1 MSCFCLP
8 GGRPTEPGDRYWV
21 HPKHGRAGSTAPFN
35 PTLQGYLK
43 RVKQMIDTRQDEW
56 DRFKKFTNPYEY
68 VHTPVPNSK
77 QAVCRLKPLS
87 RSFYKMIEILATCEL
102 ASTFP
107 EEMCSFH
114 VAEGPGGF
122 IEALAYQRDNLE
134 DAHIGMTLQDDD
146 AAVPGWKKS
155 IGFIKSHPQVAV
167 YDGADG
173 TGDLMSVANLLTC
186 LRDNHDKAD
195 LVTGDG
201 GFDFSV
207 DFDSQ
212 EASSMGLVVAQMAF
226 AIAAQRMGGCFV
238 LKVFDT
244 FTQATMDAL
253 FLLSGAYE
261 TVRVL
266 KPQTSRQ
273 GNSEKY
279 VVCAGFRLVHREAMV
294 LALADCLALVQE
306 GAQIQRLINHPLP
319 YYFTSRV
326 EEMNAVLGQ
335 QQIESITSTLLLM
348 DSCRGDRLESLKKSN
363 IQKCISW
370 CQRHHLPYNRV
381 PQTTNIFMSG
391 RQRSK
396 GRS

>member
-1 MSCFCLP
+1 
-8 GGRPTEPGDRYWV
+8 
-21 HPKHGRAGSTAPFN
+21 
-35 PTLQGYLK
+35 
-43 RVKQMIDTRQDEW
+43 MIDRRQDEW

-68 VHTPVPNSK
+68 IHTPVPNSK

-87 RSFYKMIEILATCEL
+87 RSFYKMIEIMATCGIESEL
-102 ASTFP
+102 PRETS
-107 EEMCSFH
+107 SFH

-122 IEALAYQRDNLE
+122 IEALAYQRHNLE
-134 DAHIGMTLQDDD
+134 DAYIGMTLQDESDP
-146 AAVPGWKKS
+146 AVPGWKKS
-155 IGFIKSHPQVAV
+155 ASFIRSHPQVAV

-173 TGDLMSVANLLTC
+173 TGDLTSLVNLLTC
-186 LRDNHDKAD
+186 MRDNQDKAD
-195 LVTGDG
+195 LGTGDG

-212 EASSMGLVVAQMAF
+212 EASSIGLVVAQMAF
-226 AIAAQRMGGCFV
+226 AIAVQRMGGSFV

-253 FLLSGAYE
+253 FLLSSVYE
-261 TVRVL
+261 TVRLL

-279 VVCAGFRLVHREAMV
+279 VVCSGFRLKHREALV
-294 LALADCLALVQE
+294 HALGDCLVAIQA
-306 GAQIQRLINHPLP
+306 GGRIQRLIAHPLP

-326 EEMNAVLGQ
+326 EEINAVLGQ
-335 QQIESITSTLLLM
+335 QQIENITATLLLM
-348 DSCRGDRLESLKKSN
+348 DSCRADRLEGLRKSN
-363 IQKCISW
+363 VQKCISW

-381 PQTTNIFMSG
+381 IQATNIFTSG
-391 RQRSK
+391 RQRGK